1 MEMTKWFDTNYHYIV
16 PEFHVR
22 QKFKLSSRKAL
33 NEFNKAKALGI
44 HTRPVLIGPVTL
56 SHAGQGEGRQPR
68 PAVAAR
74 WPLPVY
80 EELLAEFKAAGADWV
95 QLDEPVL
102 ALDLSES
109 WSRLSEQF
117 FRVDKWSL
125 CRG

>member
-1 MEMTKWFDTNYHYIV
+1 M
-16 PEFHVR
+16 
-22 QKFKLSSRKAL
+22 LG
-33 NEFNKAKALGI
+33 KAKDGSLD
-44 HTRPVLIGPVTL
+44 PL
-56 SHAGQGEGRQPR
+56 SLLDGL
-68 PAVAAR
+68 
-74 WPLPVY
+74 LPVY